1 MKSVILVLLAAASL
15 RADTL
20 ADVRSA
26 VTTLR
31 GTTPIHVTLEILRSR
46 KSSGR
51 FVNTSVNGSASIDV
65 AEDPAGLRLTFAQPM
80 LARAAR
86 EAAEHEADPRKV
98 SPTRTALN
106 ETQPTDVAEAIDFAA
121 PLLQMLNIGRR
132 DAETRVTR
140 DGRPARL
147 VVLMLTPKLPPEATS
162 VWHVKFTEDRL
173 NLWVGDDNIPIAA
186 ERVRHGTA
194 GFLFLRG
201 EMTSRDAWTF
211 LRHGDRL
218 VVAHYESSFVASGF
232 GQRGEGKNV
241 QTVTVR

>member
-1 MKSVILVLLAAASL
+1 VKSVIVVLLAAVSL

-20 ADVRSA
+20 TDVRGA
-26 VTTLR
+26 VTSLR
-31 GTTPIHVTLEILRSR
+31 GTTPIHVTFDVARSR

-51 FVNTSVNGSASIDV
+51 FANSSVNGSASIDV
-65 AEDPAGLRLTFAQPM
+65 VEDPAGLHLTFAAPL

-86 EAAEHEADPRKV
+86 EASEHEADPRKT
-98 SPTRTALN
+98 SPTRTALD
-106 ETQPTDVAEAIDFAA
+106 ETQPTEVAEAIDFTH
-121 PLLQMLNIGRR
+121 LLLHMIDIGKR
-132 DAETRVTR
+132 AGESRVTR

-147 VVLMLTPKLPPEATS
+147 VVLKLTPKLPPEATS
-162 VWHVKFTEDRL
+162 VWHVKFIEDRL
-173 NLWVGDDNIPIAA
+173 NLWIGDDNLPIAA

-218 VVAHYESSFVASGF
+218 VVARYESSFVASGF